1 MGTLD
6 GRAAI
11 VTGAAWGMGD
21 AICLALARAGAG
33 LMLAARNKAR
43 LDELAAVIRKEAPGN
58 TIVTVSV
65 DVTQEAQAQAMARAT
80 LEAFGR
86 IDILVNAA
94 GITGPIETPFWE
106 ITAEAWDEVLAANLK
121 GTWLCCKAVAPTMIA
136 QQRGKIINIGGT
148 SGLRGYKNRASYS
161 SSKWALRGFTR
172 TIALELG
179 PHNIN
184 ANVVIPGVVDGPR
197 MEKICAEK
205 ARIWGW
211 PPEQVYRK
219 YCEEMALGRF
229 VQEDDIAA
237 AVLFCASD
245 DSRNMTGQQIVVD
258 GGWDV

>member
-1 MGTLD
+1 MGKLE

-21 AICLALARAGAG
+21 AICLALAREGAN
-33 LMLAARNKAR
+33 LALAARNTAR
-43 LDELAAVIRKEAPGN
+43 LDEVAAGIRKEVSRCQA
-58 TIVTVSV
+58 VTVSA
-65 DVTQEAQAQAMARAT
+65 DVTKEAQVQAMVRAT

-106 ITAEAWDEVLAANLK
+106 IDEDSWDDVLATNLK

-136 QQRGKIINIGGT
+136 QRSGRIINIGGT
-148 SGLRGYKNRASYS
+148 SGLRGYRNRASYS
-161 SSKWALRGFTR
+161 SSKWAIRGFTR

-179 PHNIN
+179 PYNVN
-184 ANVVIPGVVDGPR
+184 VNVVVPGVVDGPR

-205 ARIWGW
+205 ARLWGW
-211 PPEQVYRK
+211 TPERVYQK
-219 YCEEMALGRF
+219 YCDEMALGRF
-229 VQEDDIAA
+229 VQEDDIGA
-237 AVLFCASD
+237 AVLYCASD
-245 DSRNMTGQQIVVD
+245 DSRNMTGQQVVVD